1 MIEDGVQLMLFQ
13 LIGNLNLTFSLVQII
28 SNCQHQS
35 EDLIRIGDELANYYY
50 SQKWAHPI
58 NNSNNLL
65 LLVINIYHIV
75 E

>member
-13 LIGNLNLTFSLVQII
+13 LIGNLNLIFLLVQII
-28 SNCQHQS
+28 SNYQHQY
-35 EDLIRIGDELANYYY
+35 EDLIRIGDELTNYYY

-58 NNSNNLL
+58 NNINNLR
-65 LLVINIYHIV
+65 LLVINIYHIM